1 MTYDATG
8 SAAEISMTD
17 VEREHYREVATE
29 IRELFSVV
37 RHPEAAQELRLLADR
52 YERLAD
58 YLEGAAD
65 TALLRRQAG

>member
-1 MTYDATG
+1 
-8 SAAEISMTD
+8 MTD

-37 RHPEAAQELRLLADR
+37 KHPEAAQELRLLADR

-58 YLEGAAD
+58 YLDGMAE
-65 TALLRRQAG
+65 TPLLRRQAG

>member
-1 MTYDATG
+1 
-8 SAAEISMTD
+8 MTD

>member
-1 MTYDATG
+1 
-8 SAAEISMTD
+8 MTD

-37 RHPEAAQELRLLADR
+37 KHPEAAQELRLLADR

-58 YLEGAAD
+58 YLEEV
-65 TALLRRQAG
+65 TETPLLRRQAG

>member
-1 MTYDATG
+1 MTN
-8 SAAEISMTD
+8 

-37 RHPEAAQELRLLADR
+37 KHPEAAQELRLLADR

-58 YLEGAAD
+58 YLDGVAE
-65 TALLRRQAG
+65 TPLLRRQAG

>member
-1 MTYDATG
+1 
-8 SAAEISMTD
+8 MTD

-37 RHPEAAQELRLLADR
+37 KHPEAAEELRLLAAR
-52 YERLAD
+52 YERLAE

-65 TALLRRQAG
+65 TPLLRRQAG

>member
-1 MTYDATG
+1 
-8 SAAEISMTD
+8 MTD
-17 VEREHYREVATE
+17 GEREHYREVATE

-58 YLEGAAD
+58 YLEEVAD
-65 TALLRRQAG
+65 SLLLRRQAG

>member
-1 MTYDATG
+1 
-8 SAAEISMTD
+8 MTD

-37 RHPEAAQELRLLADR
+37 KHPEAAEELRLLAAR

-58 YLEGAAD
+58 YLEGVAD

>member
-1 MTYDATG
+1 
-8 SAAEISMTD
+8 MTD

-37 RHPEAAQELRLLADR
+37 KHPEAAQELRLLADR

-58 YLEGAAD
+58 YLEEVAE
-65 TALLRRQAG
+65 TPLLRRQAG

>member
-1 MTYDATG
+1 
-8 SAAEISMTD
+8 MTD

-29 IRELFSVV
+29 IRELFAVV

-58 YLEGAAD
+58 YLEGVGD